1 MSGSSSSRPAMNAA
15 RGRRGPAS
23 KYRYG
28 GQAKLVTILALE
40 KLGMT
45 RSRLLFA
52 TALLLISTSA
62 FAQNWRGLLDSAADD
77 LQAQRYAR
85 ARHTTIKLI
94 NSMMDNLNTGNA
106 AAYTLGLTVAYRAVA
121 EAGLGITTRR
131 IGTGMW
137 HCRCRRRWRRL
148 ICRDSAAPARGS
160 RSAKGPI
167 FRRWR
172 HLPHRR
178 TTRPPS
184 SQPATIRSA
193 STSHTRNTPSARSS
207 AR

>member
-1 MSGSSSSRPAMNAA
+1 MR
-15 RGRRGPAS
+15 REGRRGPAS

-52 TALLLISTSA
+52 TVLLLISTSA

-121 EAGLGITTRR
+121 DRKTTR
-131 IGTGMW
+131 
-137 HCRCRRRWRRL
+137 L
-148 ICRDSAAPARGS
+148 N
-160 RSAKGPI
+160 
-167 FRRWR
+167 
-172 HLPHRR
+172 
-178 TTRPPS
+178 S
-184 SQPATIRSA
+184 S
-193 STSHTRNTPSARSS
+193 H
-207 AR
+207 